1 MHYLRLFTDRD
12 VEPIKP
18 TIRYF
23 QPLIGKPDISRITD
37 YINFYKNHRNI
48 EGNVEEI
55 VKLVSERKSYKF
67 IDYHFNHLYNQNKN
81 NPFKLNV
88 PSNFNTKIIKGLIS
102 NLYNLEVVS
111 IPKNE
116 LPKCLI
122 DLKTI
127 INSRTVLDIED
138 LDLKINS
145 FNKNSLESL
154 FKVTGSNPET
164 FSELLHCINFY

>member
-81 NPFKLNV
+81 NPFKLVIIFKKEDKSETLLKLNGIIV
-88 PSNFNTKIIKGLIS
+88 KIS
-102 NLYNLEVVS
+102 
-111 IPKNE
+111 
-116 LPKCLI
+116 
-122 DLKTI
+122 
-127 INSRTVLDIED
+127 
-138 LDLKINS
+138 
-145 FNKNSLESL
+145 
-154 FKVTGSNPET
+154 
-164 FSELLHCINFY
+164 